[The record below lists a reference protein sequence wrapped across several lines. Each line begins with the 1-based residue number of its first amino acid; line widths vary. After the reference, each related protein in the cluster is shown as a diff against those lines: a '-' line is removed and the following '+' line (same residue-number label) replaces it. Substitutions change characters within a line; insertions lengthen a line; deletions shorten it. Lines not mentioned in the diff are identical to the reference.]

1 MEVTAK
7 TKEHPEV
14 VTVQFDLPTD
24 LKGLVAAYGE
34 DVIVNKAQ
42 AALVI
47 DLQAVLRR
55 NISKSPD
62 ELQTLVNGWKPG
74 IRTAAVKQ
82 TAFEKAQ
89 AAIAAISSP
98 EERKALLAKLKA
110 LG

>member
-1 MEVTAK
+1 MEVSAK

-14 VTVQFDLPTD
+14 VTVQFDVPSD

-55 NISKSPD
+55 NIAKSAD
-62 ELQTLVNGWKPG
+62 ELQQLVNAWKPG
-74 IRTAAVKQ
+74 IRTPAAKQ
-82 TAFEKAQ
+82 SAFEKAQ
-89 AAIAAISSP
+89 AAISAISSP